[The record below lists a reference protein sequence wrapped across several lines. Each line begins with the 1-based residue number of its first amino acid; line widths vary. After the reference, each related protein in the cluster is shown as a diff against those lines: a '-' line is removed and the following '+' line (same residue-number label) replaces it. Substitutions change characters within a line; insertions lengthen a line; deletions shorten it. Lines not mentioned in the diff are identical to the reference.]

1 MTTRTETIVLYSL
14 IHNEEYA
21 RKALPFVQ
29 AEYFEQKKERLIF
42 ESIAS
47 YFQSYNVPPTSE
59 VISVATSQLTN
70 ITEQEEQD
78 ILEYI
83 GDMETGLDSEKLGT
97 EWLTD
102 ITEKFCKDKALY
114 NAVMTSINIINGD
127 DKKLDRGAM
136 PKILSDA
143 LAVSFDTNVGH
154 DYIND
159 TDERYE
165 FYHRKER
172 KVPFDIESF
181 NKITKSGISS
191 KTLSILVGGTGV
203 GKSLIMCH
211 MAAAN
216 LSLGNNVLY
225 ISLEMSEER
234 IAERIDANLLDV
246 PIAEIEEL
254 PKALYDRKVNK
265 LKQNVK
271 GRLMI
276 KEYPTAAASA
286 THFRALLDE
295 LKMKKGFTPDIIYV
309 DYLNIASSS
318 RMKASQSMNMYSYV
332 KSIAEELRGIAVEYD
347 VPIFTATQTN
357 RTGFQ
362 DMDAGLE
369 STSESFGIAMTGDF
383 ILAAISNDE
392 MQEKGVYLFKQL
404 KNRYVDPTFMRRF
417 MVGVDYS
424 KMRLY
429 ELENPLDGLYEN
441 TKKDDGNS
449 NNKPTFESGKRRRN
463 FGGIKVEDD
472 E

>member
-1 MTTRTETIVLYSL
+1 MTSRIESLILYSL

-21 RKALPFVQ
+21 RKALPFVKS
-29 AEYFEQKKERLIF
+29 EYFEQKKERLVFDEIAAYF
-42 ESIAS
+42 ES
-47 YFQSYNVPPTSE
+47 YNIPPTSE
-59 VISVATSQLTN
+59 IISVSISQLGN
-70 ITEQEEQD
+70 ITEEEESD

-83 GDMETGLDSEKLGT
+83 GDMEQDIDVEKLGT
-97 EWLTD
+97 DWLVD
-102 ITEKFCKDKALY
+102 KTEEFCQERAIH
-114 NAVMTSINIINGD
+114 NAIMDSINIIQGQN
-127 DKKLDRGAM
+127 KKLDKGAI
-136 PKILSDA
+136 PQILSDA

-159 TDERYE
+159 SDARFE

-172 KVPFDIESF
+172 KIPFDIDSF
-181 NKITKSGISS
+181 NKITKDGVSA
-191 KTLSILVGGTGV
+191 KTLSVILGGTGV

-216 LSLGNNVLY
+216 LNLGHNVLY
-225 ISLEMSEER
+225 ITLEMSEER
-234 IAERIDANLLDV
+234 IAERIDANLLDT
-246 PIAEIEEL
+246 PIAEIEDL
-254 PKALYDRKVNK
+254 PRQLYDRKVNK

-276 KEYPTAAASA
+276 KEYPTASASA

-309 DYLNIASSS
+309 DYLNIATSS
-318 RMKASQSMNMYSYV
+318 RLKTSQAVNMYSYV

-347 VPIFTATQTN
+347 VAVVSATQTN
-357 RTGFQ
+357 RTGYQ

-383 ILAAISNDE
+383 IIAAISNE
-392 MQEKGVYLFKQL
+392 ELQERGVYLFKQL
-404 KNRYVDPTFMRRF
+404 KNRYRDPTFMRRF

-441 TKKDDGNS
+441 SKKS
-449 NNKPTFESGKRRRN
+449 NEDEQSSYGSNKRRRN